1 MPVRVSGVPA
11 DPHET
16 VNNVSQRPDSEVE
29 SPAVS
34 RNLEE
39 LPRLGVGLSGEFGS
53 SAKGINVLDLR
64 AERPDLVH
72 FFEFGADLDRGLD
85 EHVRLWAAR
94 GLPTTYH
101 FLDINLAEA
110 EDVDERWLA
119 LTSAHAR
126 EISAAWLC
134 GDAGLWHFGSRE
146 RGHQVLLPPVLC
158 SESALETAD
167 NIRRIE
173 ELTGFAVL
181 PENPPSVVYL
191 GPLHILDY
199 FAAVSER
206 AGCGLLLDCAHLAIF
221 QHLRGLSPLT
231 GLDAF
236 PLDRVVE
243 LHVAGGTLKDVDGF
257 AYVDDSHSPE
267 PILETWEIFEYV
279 AERATNL
286 KAIVYECEYND
297 PARCVPTFERLNAAF
312 PTLEPAVAEP

>member
-1 MPVRVSGVPA
+1 M
-11 DPHET
+11 
-16 VNNVSQRPDSEVE
+16 
-29 SPAVS
+29 S

>member
-1 MPVRVSGVPA
+1 MDTR
-11 DPHET
+11 
-16 VNNVSQRPDSEVE
+16 
-29 SPAVS
+29 
-34 RNLEE
+34 LED

-64 AERPDLVH
+64 ASRPDLVH

-85 EHVRLWAAR
+85 EHVRLWAAK

-101 FLDINLAEA
+101 FLDINLAES
-110 EDVDERWLA
+110 EDVDERWLT

-158 SESALETAD
+158 RESAVETAD
-167 NIRRIE
+167 NIRKIQ

-199 FAAVSER
+199 FATVSER
-206 AGCGLLLDCAHLAIF
+206 ADCGLLLDCAHLAIF
-221 QHLRGLSPLT
+221 QHLRGLQPLT
-231 GLDAF
+231 GLDGF

-243 LHVAGGTLKDVDGF
+243 MHVAGGTLRDLDGF
-257 AYVDDSHSPE
+257 AYVDDSHSPD
-267 PILETWEIFEYV
+267 PIPATWEIFEHV
-279 AERATNL
+279 VERAPNL
-286 KAIVYECEYND
+286 KAVVYECEYND
-297 PARCVPTFERLNAAF
+297 PARCIPTFERLNAAF
-312 PTLEPAVAEP
+312 PATESVVGAS

>member
-16 VNNVSQRPDSEVE
+16 VNNASQQPDSEVE

-312 PTLEPAVAEP
+312 PALEPAVAES